1 VTDAHPPKPEHLG
14 QEYAAQFRDESVA
27 KAYIHRPTHPRE
39 TFDFLLTLMPGP
51 ARRVL
56 DLGCGTGIIAREL
69 APLVDHVDAVDFS
82 TAMIAEG
89 RQLPGGDHAKLSWI
103 CSSAETFI
111 ATEPYDLITCGD
123 AIHWFDWPIVFLKLR
138 AMLKHGADLALL
150 GVEATTSH
158 VIDLLPL
165 IQHYSTNQKFSPY
178 NLLDE
183 FSSRG
188 CFTIAGEKKF
198 SGAKYLQPVDDFI
211 ESIHAR
217 NGFSR
222 QRMTPN
228 AARDFDAAVR
238 SIVERAYP
246 TGKVELRAIS
256 TVTWGQP
263 NDVGLLG

>member
-1 VTDAHPPKPEHLG
+1 
-14 QEYAAQFRDESVA
+14 
-27 KAYIHRPTHPRE
+27 
-39 TFDFLLTLMPGP
+39 MPGP

-103 CSSAETFI
+103 CSSAETFS

-123 AIHWFDWPIVFLKLR
+123 AIHWFDWPIVFPKLR

-150 GVEATTSH
+150 GVEAQTSRPA
-158 VIDLLPL
+158 DLLPL
-165 IQHYSTNQKFSPY
+165 IQRYSTNQKFSPY

-183 FSSRG
+183 LTSRG
-188 CFTIAGEKKF
+188 HFTIVGETKLE
-198 SGAKYLQPVDDFI
+198 SEAYRQPLDHFI

-222 QRMTPN
+222 DRMTRQAAIAFDDGARQLVQQIYPN
-228 AARDFDAAVR
+228 A
-238 SIVERAYP
+238 E
-246 TGKVELRAIS
+246 VELRATS
-256 TVTWGQP
+256 TITWGFP
-263 NDVGLLG
+263 H